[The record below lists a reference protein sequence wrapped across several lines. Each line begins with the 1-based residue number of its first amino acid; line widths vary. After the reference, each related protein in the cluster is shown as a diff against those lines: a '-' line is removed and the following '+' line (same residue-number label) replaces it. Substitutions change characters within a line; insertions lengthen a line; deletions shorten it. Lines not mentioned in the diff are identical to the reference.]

1 MFKAEDVKILRE
13 RTNAGMMDCKKALEA
28 SNGDMDKAIDWLR
41 ENGKA
46 KAAKKEARIAAE
58 GTTKIV
64 QNDNTTVIIEM
75 NSETDFVASNAEF
88 KTAVDEIANAILSS
102 DVQTMEEA
110 NELTIDGV
118 SVHDYIVNLTAKIG
132 EKLTFR
138 RFARIS
144 KSTDECI
151 GVYSHMGGR
160 IGVVALLKGNN
171 VEVAKDVAMH
181 TAAMNPGY
189 VTREDVPEDVKAHEE
204 SVIKA
209 EVMKEG
215 KPENI
220 AEKMVAGR
228 MNKFFK
234 ENCLVEQEFIK
245 DSSMTVGD
253 YVKNNGCEI
262 VSITRFE
269 VGEGIEK
276 KEENFAQEVMSQI
289 QQDKR
294 MKI

>member
-102 DVQTMEEA
+102 DVQTIEEA

-181 TAAMNPGY
+181 IAAMNPSY

-220 AEKMVAGR
+220 ATKMVAGR

-289 QQDKR
+289 QG
-294 MKI
+294 

>member
-204 SVIKA
+204 NVIKA

-276 KEENFAQEVMSQI
+276 KEEKFAQEVMSQI
-289 QQDKR
+289 QG
-294 MKI
+294 

>member
-64 QNDNTTVIIEM
+64 QNDSTTVIIEM

-289 QQDKR
+289 QG
-294 MKI
+294 

>member
-88 KTAVDEIANAILSS
+88 KTAVDKIANAILSS

-110 NELTIDGV
+110 NELTVDGV

-289 QQDKR
+289 QG
-294 MKI
+294 

>member
-144 KSTDECI
+144 KNADECV

-289 QQDKR
+289 QG
-294 MKI
+294 

>member
-88 KTAVDEIANAILSS
+88 KTAVDEIANAILNS

-160 IGVVALLKGNN
+160 IGVVAILKGNN

-289 QQDKR
+289 QG
-294 MKI
+294 

>member
-88 KTAVDEIANAILSS
+88 KTAVDEIANAILNS

-138 RFARIS
+138 RFASIS

-289 QQDKR
+289 QG
-294 MKI
+294 

>member
-144 KSTDECI
+144 KSTDEYI

-220 AEKMVAGR
+220 AEKMVVGR

-289 QQDKR
+289 QG
-294 MKI
+294 

>member
-102 DVQTMEEA
+102 DVQTMGEA

-289 QQDKR
+289 QG
-294 MKI
+294 

>member
-88 KTAVDEIANAILSS
+88 KTAVDEIANAILNS

-276 KEENFAQEVMSQI
+276 KEENFAQEVI
-289 QQDKR
+289 VKF
-294 MKI
+294 

>member
-189 VTREDVPEDVKAHEE
+189 ITREDVPEDVKAHEE

-289 QQDKR
+289 QG
-294 MKI
+294 

>member
-118 SVHDYIVNLTAKIG
+118 SVHNYIVNLTAKIG

-209 EVMKEG
+209 EVIKEG

-289 QQDKR
+289 QG
-294 MKI
+294 

>member
-102 DVQTMEEA
+102 DVQTIEEA

-189 VTREDVPEDVKAHEE
+189 VTREDELEDVKAHEE

-289 QQDKR
+289 QG
-294 MKI
+294 

>member
-110 NELTIDGV
+110 NKLTIDGV

-204 SVIKA
+204 NVIKA

-289 QQDKR
+289 QG
-294 MKI
+294 

>member
-209 EVMKEG
+209 EAMKEG

-289 QQDKR
+289 QG
-294 MKI
+294 

>member
-64 QNDNTTVIIEM
+64 QNDKTTVIIAM

-289 QQDKR
+289 QG
-294 MKI
+294 

>member
-1 MFKAEDVKILRE
+1 MFKAEDVKVLRE

-88 KTAVDEIANAILSS
+88 KTAVDEIANAILNS

-181 TAAMNPGY
+181 IAAMNPSY

-289 QQDKR
+289 QG
-294 MKI
+294 

>member
-88 KTAVDEIANAILSS
+88 KTAVDQIANAILSS

-160 IGVVALLKGNN
+160 IGVVALLRGNN

-289 QQDKR
+289 QG
-294 MKI
+294 

>member
-276 KEENFAQEVMSQI
+276 KEEKFALEVMSQL
-289 QQDKR
+289 QG
-294 MKI
+294 

>member
-88 KTAVDEIANAILSS
+88 KTAVDEIASAILSS

-289 QQDKR
+289 QG
-294 MKI
+294 

>member
-88 KTAVDEIANAILSS
+88 KTAVDEIANSILSS

-269 VGEGIEK
+269 VGEGIET

-289 QQDKR
+289 QG
-294 MKI
+294 

>member
-1 MFKAEDVKILRE
+1 MAISAKLVKELRE
-13 RTNAGMMDCKKALEA
+13 KTGAGMMDCKKALEA

-289 QQDKR
+289 QG
-294 MKI
+294 

>member
-102 DVQTMEEA
+102 NVQTMEEA

-276 KEENFAQEVMSQI
+276 KEENFAEEVMSQI
-289 QQDKR
+289 QG
-294 MKI
+294 

>member
-88 KTAVDEIANAILSS
+88 KTAVDEIANAILNS
-102 DVQTMEEA
+102 DVQTMEES

-289 QQDKR
+289 QG
-294 MKI
+294 

>member
-189 VTREDVPEDVKAHEE
+189 VTREDVPEDVKVHEE

-289 QQDKR
+289 QG
-294 MKI
+294 

>member
-64 QNDNTTVIIEM
+64 SNDNTTVIIEM

-88 KTAVDEIANAILSS
+88 KNAVDQIANAVLNS
-102 DVQTMEEA
+102 DVTTMEEA
-110 NELTIDGV
+110 NALVIDGV
-118 SVHDYIVNLTAKIG
+118 SIHDYIVNLTAKIG

-138 RFARIS
+138 RFARVS
-144 KSTDECI
+144 KKADECI

-160 IGVVALLKGNN
+160 IGVIALLKGNHP
-171 VEVAKDVAMH
+171 EVAKDVAMH
-181 TAAMNPGY
+181 TAAMNPSY
-189 VTREDVPEDVKAHEE
+189 VTRDEVPEDVRKHEE
-204 SVIKA
+204 GVIKA

-220 AEKMVAGR
+220 AEKMVSGR

-253 YVKNNGCEI
+253 YVKKNDCEI
-262 VSITRFE
+262 SSITRYE

-289 QQDKR
+289 QG
-294 MKI
+294 

>member
-160 IGVVALLKGNN
+160 IGVVALLRGNN

-289 QQDKR
+289 QG
-294 MKI
+294 

>member
-64 QNDNTTVIIEM
+64 QNDNTIVIIEM

-289 QQDKR
+289 QG
-294 MKI
+294 

>member
-102 DVQTMEEA
+102 NVQTMEEA

-289 QQDKR
+289 QG
-294 MKI
+294 

>member
-88 KTAVDEIANAILSS
+88 KTAVDEIANAILNS
-102 DVQTMEEA
+102 DVQTIEEA

-289 QQDKR
+289 QG
-294 MKI
+294 

>member
-276 KEENFAQEVMSQI
+276 KQEDFAAEVREQ
-289 QQDKR
+289 
-294 MKI
+294 MK

>member
-88 KTAVDEIANAILSS
+88 KTAVDEIANAILNS

-160 IGVVALLKGNN
+160 IGVVVLLKGNN

-289 QQDKR
+289 QG
-294 MKI
+294 

>member
-88 KTAVDEIANAILSS
+88 KTAVDEIANAILNS
-102 DVQTMEEA
+102 DVQTIEEA

-189 VTREDVPEDVKAHEE
+189 VTRVDVPEDVKAHEE

-289 QQDKR
+289 QG
-294 MKI
+294 

>member
-88 KTAVDEIANAILSS
+88 KTAVDQIANAILSS

-289 QQDKR
+289 QG
-294 MKI
+294 

>member
-160 IGVVALLKGNN
+160 IGVVALLRGNN

-204 SVIKA
+204 NVIKA

-289 QQDKR
+289 QG
-294 MKI
+294 

>member
-88 KTAVDEIANAILSS
+88 KTAVDKIANAILNS

-289 QQDKR
+289 QG
-294 MKI
+294 

>member
-88 KTAVDEIANAILSS
+88 KTAVDEIANAILNS

-189 VTREDVPEDVKAHEE
+189 VTREDVPEDVKVHEE

-289 QQDKR
+289 QG
-294 MKI
+294 

>member
-209 EVMKEG
+209 EVMEEG

-289 QQDKR
+289 QG
-294 MKI
+294 

>member
-88 KTAVDEIANAILSS
+88 KTAVDEIANAILNS

-110 NELTIDGV
+110 NELTIDDV

-289 QQDKR
+289 QG
-294 MKI
+294 

>member
-88 KTAVDEIANAILSS
+88 KTAVDQIANAILSS

-289 QQDKR
+289 QE
-294 MKI
+294 